1 MGTRWLWGHGAGSS
15 ACRPRVMPPCRGG
28 SPWIFLCRADV
39 PRDAERVQD
48 GSCSPASPFCCRFLP
63 SRGAE
68 RRWEEMKAAGVAACT
83 RKAAAGAGTDPCGIL
98 CTLPRAEAL
107 QEEQATH
114 LQAEKKDTKSPKE
127 SKPGWSCSTQS
138 SRGGGDGGSR
148 PCRVPPPQMSIPLKK
163 NPKTSAQEPSLSG
176 REGTR
181 AAVTDPHEGVHVPKP
196 AQRGQKCSA
205 RGRKSF
211 GSDLGSRTALPG
223 AVPCWHSVLPLGGLL
238 PRCWPPNPSLGFC
251 PHFKAS
257 PRAQEGFN

>member
-15 ACRPRVMPPCRGG
+15 ACRPRVMPPCHGG
-28 SPWIFLCRADV
+28 SPWIFLRRADV

-68 RRWEEMKAAGVAACT
+68 RCWEEMKAAGVAACT

-114 LQAEKKDTKSPKE
+114 LQAEKKKRHKIPKGKQARLVLQHPELQGRWGCGIQTLPGSPSPNE
-127 SKPGWSCSTQS
+127 H
-138 SRGGGDGGSR
+138 
-148 PCRVPPPQMSIPLKK
+148 PPKK
-163 NPKTSAQEPSLSG
+163 KPKTSAQEPSLSG
-176 REGTR
+176 RQGAPELLWQIHTRAFTSQSQREGTKKLR
-181 AAVTDPHEGVHVPKP
+181 
-196 AQRGQKCSA
+196 
-205 RGRKSF
+205 
-211 GSDLGSRTALPG
+211 SDLGSRTALPG
-223 AVPCWHSVLPLGGLL
+223 AVPCWHSVLSLGGLL

-257 PRAQEGFN
+257 PHAQEGFN

>member
-15 ACRPRVMPPCRGG
+15 ACRPRVMPPYRGG
-28 SPWIFLCRADV
+28 SPWIFLRRADV

-138 SRGGGDGGSR
+138 SRGGGDVGSR

-163 NPKTSAQEPSLSG
+163 NQKPRRRSPAFRGGKAHQSCCGRSTRGRSRPKASAEGTEVL
-176 REGTR
+176 REGTKKLR
-181 AAVTDPHEGVHVPKP
+181 ERFRIPHRPAWCCALLAFSPVP
-196 AQRGQKCSA
+196 RG
-205 RGRKSF
+205 
-211 GSDLGSRTALPG
+211 
-223 AVPCWHSVLPLGGLL
+223 
-238 PRCWPPNPSLGFC
+238 
-251 PHFKAS
+251 AS
-257 PRAQEGFN
+257 PPLLAPKSLFGILPSFQSLPSCPGGF